1 MSTNTYSTLAGL
13 PAASSNTGN
22 IALVTSNGVQY
33 ISDGEKWK
41 SQGEFTTGTIES
53 LQLDDLS
60 FNGVLTNFPL
70 KVNNN
75 NVFPHLTTNVI
86 IVVNGNTLKP
96 GRDFNFIKS
105 STSTNISFTNS
116 DNTPK
121 AYPSGTIFYGLVFSR
136 LPIDNNNALQTSGG
150 TMIGDITF
158 SSNQTFPS
166 SGIANA
172 TTSQAGIVSLSS
184 STGSTSESVAATSKA
199 VKDTKDAADAAA
211 STANASLPKSG
222 GTMTGNITFNST
234 QQFDGRDVSADGAKL
249 DGIEASATAD
259 QTAAEIRTL
268 VESAS
273 DSNVFTD
280 ADHSKL
286 NGIESG
292 ATGDQT
298 NAEIRAAVE
307 AASDSNV
314 FTDADHTKLNGIES
328 GATADQT
335 DEEIQDIVGAMLSGN
350 TESGIT
356 VTYQDS
362 DGTID
367 FSVASQTD
375 NNFTNA
381 DHTKLDGI
389 EAGATADQTNSE
401 IKTAYEAN
409 SDTNAF
415 TDADHTKLDGI
426 EASANNYSISSDL
439 LDEDNMSSNSAT
451 KVPSQQ
457 SVKAY
462 VDAEV
467 AGVVDSAPG
476 ALNTLNE
483 LAAALGDDENFATTT
498 TNNLAAKL
506 PKAGGQMTGN
516 ITFSGSQT
524 VDGRDLSVD
533 GAKLDG
539 IEAGA
544 TGDQTNAEI
553 RAAVEAASDSNVFTD
568 ADHTKLNGI
577 EASATA
583 DQTASEIKTAYESNS
598 NTNAFTD
605 ADHSKLD
612 GIAAGAE
619 VNVAANLSVVTGT
632 GAVTVA
638 SDTGTNATIGQA
650 TSSAAGV
657 MSTTHHD
664 KLDGI
669 ETGADVTDA
678 TNVNAAGA
686 VMNSDLDGKGEL
698 LVGDGSGD
706 PTALAV
712 GNDGY
717 VLKADSSTATGLA
730 WSAAGS
736 GGDVN
741 QNAFSNVAVSGQTTV
756 AADSTTDT
764 LTLAAGSNVT
774 ITTNASN
781 DTVTIAS
788 TDTNTTY
795 SVGDG
800 GLTQKNFTTTLKN
813 KLDGI
818 TSGATNVGGS
828 NGVDFND
835 SVKARFGTGND
846 LQIYHDGSNSY
857 LQHDGGGSLLVTAN
871 GSGEDIYIRAN
882 DDIFIQPSSSE
893 DGIKVIGNGGV
904 ELYYDGSKKFES
916 TSSGVKA
923 TGNIE
928 LTENVYLSDSKK
940 LLLGNAQDLQIYH
953 DGNHSRIDDSG
964 TGSLLLQ
971 TNGSSIQLNKGTS
984 ENMLVAYPDGAVEL
998 YYNGS
1003 RKLHTRS
1010 DAVNIIGDLDMT
1022 DADNYK
1028 INLGASSDL
1037 KIYHNGSH
1045 SYIEESGTGTLRIQS
1060 SQMNVLKADGSE
1072 TMATFVA
1079 DAEVALF
1086 YNDAKKF
1093 ETTTNGTDLRGTLH
1107 RCEGHFRPYNNN
1119 TWDLGTS
1126 SDRWR
1131 NIYTNDLNLSNQGS
1145 SNDVDGTWGDWTI
1158 QEGENDLFLKNN
1170 RSGKK
1175 YKFNLTEVS

>member
-70 KVNNN
+70 KVNNS

-105 STSTNISFTNS
+105 ATSTNISFTNS

-234 QQFDGRDVSADGAKL
+234 QQFDGRDVSADGTKL

-314 FTDADHTKLNGIES
+314 FTDADHTKL
-328 GATADQT
+328 
-335 DEEIQDIVGAMLSGN
+335 
-350 TESGIT
+350 
-356 VTYQDS
+356 
-362 DGTID
+362 
-367 FSVASQTD
+367 
-375 NNFTNA
+375 
-381 DHTKLDGI
+381 DGI
-389 EAGATADQTNSE
+389 ETGATADQTNSE

-426 EASANNYSISSDL
+426 AASANNYSISSDL

-516 ITFSGSQT
+516 ITFSGTQT

-706 PTALAV
+706 PSALAV
-712 GNDGY
+712 GTDGY
-717 VLKADSSTATGLA
+717 ILKADSSTATGLA

-846 LQIYHDGSNSY
+846 LEIYHDGGNSWVRESGTGATYIDSNGAGIRITK
-857 LQHDGGGSLLVTAN
+857 DGANESMAHFNTDGAVQLYYDNDEKLATASIGIYSKSHMPSSHATYDIGQN
-871 GSGEDIYIRAN
+871 MGRWNDIYIADN
-882 DDIFIQPSSSE
+882 
-893 DGIKVIGNGGV
+893 GKLKIGQDN
-904 ELYYDGSKKFES
+904 
-916 TSSGVKA
+916 
-923 TGNIE
+923 
-928 LTENVYLSDSKK
+928 
-940 LLLGNAQDLQIYH
+940 DLQIYH
-953 DGNHSRIDDSG
+953 
-964 TGSLLLQ
+964 
-971 TNGSSIQLNKGTS
+971 
-984 ENMLVAYPDGAVEL
+984 
-998 YYNGS
+998 
-1003 RKLHTRS
+1003 
-1010 DAVNIIGDLDMT
+1010 
-1022 DADNYK
+1022 
-1028 INLGASSDL
+1028 
-1037 KIYHNGSH
+1037 
-1045 SYIEESGTGTLRIQS
+1045 
-1060 SQMNVLKADGSE
+1060 
-1072 TMATFVA
+1072 
-1079 DAEVALF
+1079 
-1086 YNDAKKF
+1086 
-1093 ETTTNGTDLRGTLH
+1093 NGTDSYVSNSTNNLRIGNTHSNNIKFFTNNSVRWNISGDGTFL
-1107 RCEGHFRPYNNN
+1107 PDSNNAY
-1119 TWDLGTS
+1119 DIGTS
-1126 SDRWR
+1126 SYRVR